1 MKKVLSIVMSLLL
14 VVSLFGCSDSS
25 DSPNSTQDTK
35 PDAAESTPQDG
46 PDSSEEPSQDPEPT
60 PSNAQEEAYEITYA
74 NARIYTDSIG
84 SVWTQVI
91 VEIENTGSAD
101 LYLSS
106 GAYDLE
112 DANGGLIASESM
124 VSTYPEVIS
133 PGEKAYMYNET
144 TLDDAIE
151 GDVVVVPRPS
161 VDKAK
166 VENIR
171 YSVTDVNIS
180 DGQYGDLKALGRIE
194 NTSSED
200 SSMTYIVI
208 IMKDSAGTPIGQMFT
223 ILTDD
228 LKAGDK
234 IGFEMSAFALPDD
247 IKADSVADFVAY
259 AYPMQMQF

>member
-1 MKKVLSIVMSLLL
+1 MKKILSILLAILITASLY
-14 VVSLFGCSDSS
+14 GCG
-25 DSPNSTQDTK
+25 SPAD
-35 PDAAESTPQDG
+35 
-46 PDSSEEPSQDPEPT
+46 T
-60 PSNAQEEAYEITYA
+60 PSTAPSEQSGASGNNQQEKSEDVSQEPAPNQTEIEETAYEITYSSA
-74 NARIYTDSIG
+74 KVYTNSIG
-84 SVWTQVI
+84 TVWSQVI
-91 VEIENTGSAD
+91 VEIENTGSSD

-112 DANGGLIASESM
+112 DTNGNLITSESM

>member
-1 MKKVLSIVMSLLL
+1 MKKVLSIVMALLL
-14 VVSLFGCSDSS
+14 AVSLFGCGDPS
-25 DSPNSTQDTK
+25 DSPNNTQDTK
-35 PDAAESTPQDG
+35 PDTAESTTQDS
-46 PDSSEEPSQDPEPT
+46 PDSNEEPSQDTEPA
-60 PSNAQEEAYEITYA
+60 PSNAEEDAYEITYA

-91 VEIENTGSAD
+91 VEIENTGSTD

-112 DANGGLIASESM
+112 DANGGLIASETM

-144 TLDDAIE
+144 TLESGVE
-151 GDVVVVPRPS
+151 GDIVVVPRPS
-161 VDKAK
+161 VEKAK

-171 YSVTDVNIS
+171 YAISDLSIS

-194 NTSSED
+194 NTTSED
-200 SSMTYIVI
+200 ASMVYIVI
-208 IMKDSAGTPIGQMFT
+208 ILKDSNNTPIGQMFT

-234 IGFEMSAFALPDD
+234 IGFEVSAFALPDD
-247 IKADSVADFVAY
+247 ITADSVADFVTY
-259 AYPMQMQF
+259 AYPMQFQF